1 MNYETLKSTLSIS
14 PTIRLLRAKNAPLIL
29 SFLFREFKERNQI
42 VIAQYELV
50 NHLSDYLEYLNDA
63 ELQESET
70 DLLRTA
76 EKMIQYWSDED
87 HRYLRRY
94 PNEAGEPMIEIT
106 SHTEKAF
113 QWMEML
119 QNREFVGTESRFL
132 NISQQLQEIIQNT
145 SEDPR
150 QKIDE
155 LEQQRKALT
164 AEIRKIKKTGKVF
177 TYNDTQIKERF
188 FNLTRTAREL
198 VSDFKEVEQNFKD
211 ISVNIYKKQTKQDID
226 RGQIVGYTLDSTDE
240 LKSSDQGRSFYAF
253 WQFLIA
259 DNRQD
264 ELRQMIEQVHEVL
277 DDRGIESNDN
287 FLRKIKF
294 YLQNAGQKVLDSNHL
309 IAEKLSRILAEQDLA
324 ERRRTRELI
333 NDIKNAA
340 VQKVGK
346 LQGKRAFIQIEGTPD
361 VRMPLDRPLGQKPQV
376 ATFDVQPEAITDTM
390 RERLDLSTLFN
401 QFELDKKH
409 LEDNIAALLKT
420 REEVRLEE
428 VVASYPIQKGLAE
441 VVAYLSI
448 ASSRRQHSINRGLKI
463 PLNWE
468 EEHAK
473 KKVLIPEVIYR
484 PLVEAQNQ

>member
-14 PTIRLLRAKNAPLIL
+14 PTIRLLRAKNAPLII
-29 SFLFREFKERNQI
+29 SFLFRAFKERSQI
-42 VIAQYELV
+42 VVAQYELV
-50 NHLSDYLEYLNDA
+50 NRLSDYLEYLNDA
-63 ELQESET
+63 ELQETET
-70 DLLRTA
+70 DLVRAA
-76 EKMIQYWSDED
+76 EKLIQTWSDED

-94 PNEAGEPMIEIT
+94 PSETGEPLIELT

-113 QWMEML
+113 QWIEML

-150 QKIDE
+150 QKIEE
-155 LEQQRKALT
+155 LERQRKELT
-164 AEIRKIKKTGKVF
+164 AQIRKIKQTGKVF

-211 ISVNIYKKQTKQDID
+211 ISLNIYKKQTKQDID

-277 DDRGIESNDN
+277 DERGIEANDN
-287 FLRKIKF
+287 FLKKIKF

-324 ERRRTRELI
+324 ERKRTRELI
-333 NDIKNAA
+333 NEIKNKA

-346 LQGKRAFIQIEGTPD
+346 LQGKRAFIHIEGIPEIN
-361 VRMPLDRPLGQKPQV
+361 MPLDRPLGEKPQV
-376 ATFDVQPEAITDTM
+376 ATFDVQPESVSDSM
-390 RERLDLSTLFN
+390 RESLDLSVLFD

-409 LEDNIAALLKT
+409 LEDNILALLKT

-428 VVASYPIQKGLAE
+428 VVAQYPIQKGIAE
-441 VVAYLSI
+441 VIAYLSI
-448 ASSRRQHSINRGLKI
+448 ASSEKQHSIDRGLKI
-463 PLNWE
+463 PIDWE
-468 EEHAK
+468 EETTRK
-473 KKVLIPEVIYR
+473 KAFIPEVIYR
-484 PLVEAQNQ
+484 NEFA